1 MMSAPTHIQT
11 IAGMEI
17 FHVDI
22 PGLIILT
29 PRVFADD
36 RGHFYELWNQERYR
50 QAGITLPFVQDNF
63 SRSKRATLRGMHIQ
77 NPLPQGKLAMVLE
90 GEIFDVAVDLRRSS
104 PTFGRW
110 HGEVL
115 SAQNKRQMYVPPGF
129 AHGFVTLSETALFLY
144 KCTEYYSPQHELIL
158 QWDDP
163 EVGIQWPIQLPLLS
177 PKDQNGRRLRD
188 LPGLA

>member
-1 MMSAPTHIQT
+1 MSAPTHTQT

-17 FHVDI
+17 SHLDI

-36 RGHFYELWNQERYR
+36 RGLFYELWNQERYR
-50 QAGITLPFVQDNF
+50 EAGIALPFVQDNF
-63 SRSKRATLRGMHIQ
+63 SRSKRGTLRGMHIQ

-90 GEIFDVAVDLRRSS
+90 GEIFDVAVDLRRDS
-104 PTFGRW
+104 PTYGRW
-110 HGEVL
+110 HGELL

-129 AHGFVTLSETALFLY
+129 AHGFVAMSETALFLY

-158 QWDDP
+158 KWDDP

-177 PKDQNGRRLRD
+177 PKDQHGLRLRD
-188 LPGLA
+188 LPL